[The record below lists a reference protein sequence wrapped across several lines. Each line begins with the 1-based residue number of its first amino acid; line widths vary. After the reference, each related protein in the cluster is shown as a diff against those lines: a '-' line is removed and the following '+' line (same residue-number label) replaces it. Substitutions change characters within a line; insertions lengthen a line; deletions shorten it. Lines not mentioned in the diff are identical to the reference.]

1 MRDEE
6 LRKLFAELEK
16 YENSGVSMKLENQ
29 VVSPMQ
35 IVEACIVR
43 EETNYMRDYIYDEE
57 GNLKELTFYN
67 IEES

>member
-1 MRDEE
+1 MSDEE

-16 YENSGVSMKLENQ
+16 YEHSGVSMKLEDQ
-29 VVSPMQ
+29 VVSPLQ
-35 IVEACIVR
+35 IVEACIVQ